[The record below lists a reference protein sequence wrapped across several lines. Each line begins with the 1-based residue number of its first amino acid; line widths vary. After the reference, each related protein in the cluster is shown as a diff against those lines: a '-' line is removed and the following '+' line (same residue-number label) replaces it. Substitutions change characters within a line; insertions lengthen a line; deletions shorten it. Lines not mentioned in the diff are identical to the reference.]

1 MNIRI
6 FLWKRLTR
14 LYPAFLRK
22 YYGMEIG
29 DDVRVSWKAHLDK
42 SVNPKGIHIGS
53 GARVLNGAMILA
65 HDDCRRLKTDTWIGK
80 DCLIGVR
87 SIVMGGVSIG
97 DSSLV
102 GAGAV
107 VTKDVPPNS
116 VVVGNPAT
124 IIKTG
129 IVLKKGRIIESGHKC

>member
-14 LYPAFLRK
+14 LYPWFLRK
-22 YYGMEIG
+22 HYGMEIG

-42 SVNPKGIHIGS
+42 SVNPKGIYIGS
-53 GARVLNGAMILA
+53 GTRVLNGAMILA
-65 HDDCRRLKTDTWIGK
+65 HDDCRRIKTNTKIGR

-87 SIVMGGVSIG
+87 SIIMPGVTIG
-97 DSSLV
+97 DSVLV

-116 VVVGNPAT
+116 MVVGNPARV
-124 IIKTG
+124 IKEG
-129 IVLKKGRIIESGHKC
+129 IRLKKGRIQEFA

>member
-1 MNIRI
+1 MNVRI

-14 LYPAFLRK
+14 LYPWFLRK
-22 YYGMEIG
+22 YYRMEIG

-53 GARVLNGAMILA
+53 GTRVLNGAMILA
-65 HDDCRRLKTDTWIGK
+65 HDDCRRIKADTRIGK

-87 SIVMGGVSIG
+87 SIIMPGVTIG

-102 GAGAV
+102 GAGAIV
-107 VTKDVPPNS
+107 SKDVPPNS
-116 VVVGNPAT
+116 MVVGNPAR
-124 IIKTG
+124 IVKEG
-129 IVLKKGRIIESGHKC
+129 IRIKKGRIVESADE